1 MSRAVFIFKAL
12 ESEDTLDQSHAV
24 RNYPKELPKQGTI
37 ILRDMDPDVCI
48 PALYWL
54 EERFWSGKREENPDK
69 ETACDFDDRSVV
81 AATVNLAHY
90 LGDVDAYNYAKE
102 RLVYMIATTEVEE
115 LPQWRPLLG
124 ISQDG
129 DFKDDADVAK
139 TELEHRFVHL
149 GESPSQ
155 AWDAGGKWGL
165 RTREE
170 YEACVE
176 RARAAGLVLK

>member
-12 ESEDTLDQSHAV
+12 ESDDALDESHV
-24 RNYPKELPKQGTI
+24 VSNYPKELPEQGTI
-37 ILRDMDPDVCI
+37 ILRDMDPEVYL
-48 PALYWL
+48 PALCWL

-69 ETACDFDDRSVV
+69 ETASGFDDRSIVM
-81 AATVNLAHY
+81 ATVNLAHY
-90 LGDVDAYNYAKE
+90 LGDEAAYTYAKE
-102 RLVYMIATTEVEE
+102 RLVFMVAMTEVDQLAE
-115 LPQWRPLLG
+115 WRPILG

-129 DFKDDADVAK
+129 DFESDLDVAK

-165 RTREE
+165 RTRGE

-176 RARAAGLVLK
+176 RAKEAGVIPK